1 MKKVFLALMAV
12 LACGMILTSCNTH
25 KATGLIEYGIS
36 DGTATGLSHDNFL
49 GLYEEYIDAVNDGFQ
64 KAGCS
69 VGQYTHSGG
78 LLMTGEMMSQK
89 QLDKYVKSHTDE
101 IIDNKIKEL
110 REKYPDNIKTDVFRF
125 VYSVGDGEKKVYDK
139 TIEV

>member
-1 MKKVFLALMAV
+1 MKKVFLAMIAV
-12 LACGMILTSCNTH
+12 LACGMFFTSCEN
-25 KATGLIEYGIS
+25 KATGMIEYGIS
-36 DGTATGLSHDNFL
+36 DGTATGLSHDNYL
-49 GLYEEYIDAVNDGFQ
+49 GLYEKYLDAVHDGFIQ
-64 KAGCS
+64 AGCS
-69 VGQYTHSGG
+69 EGQYTFSGG
-78 LLMTGEMMSQK
+78 LLLTGEMMSQK
-89 QLDKYVKSHTDE
+89 QLDKYVKSHADE